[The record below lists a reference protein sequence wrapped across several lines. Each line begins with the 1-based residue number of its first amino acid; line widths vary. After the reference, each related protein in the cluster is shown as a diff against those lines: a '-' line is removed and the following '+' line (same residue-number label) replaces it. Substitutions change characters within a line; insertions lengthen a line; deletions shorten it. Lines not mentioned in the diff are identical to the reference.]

1 MIIHIR
7 RFAVHDFYLYYLYYL
22 LLLLFIFFFLTVLK
36 RAKMTTIVQNQNG
49 TWDGVYG
56 VSVRVWVRVVTE
68 VVMMVMVKVVCS
80 VCKR

>member
-1 MIIHIR
+1 M
-7 RFAVHDFYLYYLYYL
+7 
-22 LLLLFIFFFLTVLK
+22 LK